1 MVAHSAADERHM
13 RAALEEAR
21 RGLGRTSPNPA
32 VGAVIVKGRT
42 VLARGHHR
50 AAGKPHAEIE
60 AIRALP
66 SPADARHATLYV
78 TLEPCSTT
86 GRTPP
91 CTDAIVRHGFARVVY
106 GATDPNPAHAGRAD
120 AILKT
125 AGIAVTRGVLAAE
138 CASLNTTWNHW
149 IVTGRPYVIAKCGM
163 SLDGRISSHPEARWL
178 TNTESRAD
186 AMQLRAGV
194 DAILVGG
201 GTVRA
206 DDPKLT
212 IRGIPGARQPWRVVL
227 SRSGRLP
234 ATAHLFT
241 DRHRDRT
248 LVFQKETLANVLAAL
263 GRMDVTSVLIEG
275 GGRTLGEAFDA
286 RLVNE
291 VVIYLAPQ
299 LLGGPV
305 PAIGGLGVGSNEEAL
320 HLRDVSYTRIGDDVR
335 VRGYVE

>member
-1 MVAHSAADERHM
+1 M

-21 RGLGRTSPNPA
+21 KGLGRTSPNPA
-32 VGAVIVKGRT
+32 VGAVIVKGRRI
-42 VLARGHHR
+42 LARGFHR
-50 AAGKPHAEIE
+50 AAGKPHAEIK

-66 SPADARHATLYV
+66 SSAHARGATLYV
-78 TLEPCSTT
+78 TLEPCSTS

-91 CTDAIVRHGFARVVY
+91 CTDAILRREFKRVVY

-120 AILKT
+120 AILKV
-125 AGIAVTRGVLAAE
+125 AGIAVTPGVLAVE
-138 CASLNTTWNHW
+138 CAKLNAAWNHW

-178 TNTESRAD
+178 TSPASRQD
-186 AMQLRAGV
+186 AMALRASV

-206 DDPKLT
+206 DNPKLT
-212 IRGIPGARQPWRVVL
+212 IRGIAGARQPWRVVL

-234 ATAHLFT
+234 AAAHLFT

-286 RLVNE
+286 KLVNE
-291 VVIYLAPQ
+291 VAIYMAPQ

-305 PAIGGLGVGSNEEAL
+305 PAVSGLGVGSNEEAL
-320 HLRDVSYTRIGDDVR
+320 RLRDVSYLRIGDDVR
-335 VRGYVE
+335 IHGVIV

>member
-1 MVAHSAADERHM
+1 M
-13 RAALEEAR
+13 RAAWEEAR
-21 RGLGRTSPNPA
+21 KGLGHTSPNPA
-32 VGAVIVKGRT
+32 VGAVIVKNRRI
-42 VLARGHHR
+42 LARGFHR

-66 SPADARHATLYV
+66 SPAHARGATLYV

-91 CTDAIVRHGFARVVY
+91 CTDAIVRLGFARVVY
-106 GATDPNPAHAGRAD
+106 GATDPNPAHAGRA
-120 AILKT
+120 AALLT
-125 AGIAVTRGVLAAE
+125 AAGVAVTAGVLADA
-138 CASLNTTWNHW
+138 CAGLNAAWNHW
-149 IVTGRPYVIAKCGM
+149 IATGHPYVIAKWAM

-178 TNTESRAD
+178 TSPEARQD
-186 AMQLRAGV
+186 AMALRAGV

-201 GTVRA
+201 GTVRV

-212 IRGIPGARQPWRVVL
+212 VRGIPGARQPWRVVL

-234 ATAHLFT
+234 TGAHLFT

-248 LVFQKETLANVLAAL
+248 LVFSREPLAHVLAAL
-263 GRMDVTSVLIEG
+263 GRMEVTSVLIEG

-286 RLVNE
+286 RLVHE
-291 VVIYLAPQ
+291 AVIYMAPQ

-305 PAIGGLGVGSNEEAL
+305 PAVGGLGVASNEEAL
-320 HLRDVSYTRIGDDVR
+320 RLRDVTYQRIGDDVR
-335 VRGYVE
+335 IRGVLAA